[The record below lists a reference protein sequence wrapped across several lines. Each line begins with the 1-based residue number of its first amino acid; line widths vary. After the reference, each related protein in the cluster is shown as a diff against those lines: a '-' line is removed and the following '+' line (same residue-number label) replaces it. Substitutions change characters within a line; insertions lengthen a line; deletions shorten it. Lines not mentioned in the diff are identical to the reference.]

1 MNYNINIDKENIV
14 ISEEEYGIIKEGIK
28 NKSNL
33 IFLRNGNLCINP
45 IMIKFVKET
54 HAPTD
59 EQVQKRD
66 SQLKLSP
73 GERGTDREVER
84 KKLRTSA
91 TGFSRMLE
99 DDGWKNC
106 SQCGEV
112 HFLDERETCLGCVK
126 NTIKV

>member
-73 GERGTDREVER
+73 GERDSEKKKTILNSYYKNFGTGE
-84 KKLRTSA
+84 
-91 TGFSRMLE
+91 
-99 DDGWKNC
+99 GWKNC
-106 SQCGEV
+106 AECGEP